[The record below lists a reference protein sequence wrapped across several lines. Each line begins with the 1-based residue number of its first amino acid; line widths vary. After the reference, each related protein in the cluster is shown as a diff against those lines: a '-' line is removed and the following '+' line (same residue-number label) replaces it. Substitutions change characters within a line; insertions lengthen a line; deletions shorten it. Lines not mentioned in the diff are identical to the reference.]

1 MTSIYIQA
9 GTEISTYSTLFFWKG
24 DGFAGSRDQVNGRNY
39 GENAHQQIHGFDIF
53 KDCVPPDQKHPGSS
67 DYKAVQVDIQ
77 IIPCIGPIVHV
88 YGPVQCELDRCQ
100 SADLSHSVTVES
112 HISQRYATAVSG

>member
-1 MTSIYIQA
+1 MARTHTNKYMDLTFLRIVYPLTGSI
-9 GTEISTYSTLFFWKG
+9 L
-24 DGFAGSRDQVNGRNY
+24 D
-39 GENAHQQIHGFDIF
+39 HLM
-53 KDCVPPDQKHPGSS
+53 
-67 DYKAVQVDIQ
+67 YKAVQVDIQ